1 MKYIASLPQYGTLY
15 YKHYF
20 YDIETN
26 KIYMSVIVEPNTTPC
41 MIFYGIMENNDISKT
56 YHPTNYE
63 SVDMPFI
70 SEYKIFDDIQ
80 DVAKLINDLIFEK
93 IINNI

>member
-1 MKYIASLPQYGTLY
+1 MKYIASLPLYGTLY

-26 KIYMSVIVEPNTTPC
+26 KIYMSVIVEPNNTPC
-41 MIFYGIMENNDISKT
+41 AIFYGIMENNDILKT
-56 YHPTNYE
+56 YKQKNYE
-63 SVDMPFI
+63 SVHMPFI
-70 SEYKIFDDIQ
+70 SEYKIVDDIH